1 MPKAKAI
8 KLIGYIVLCKISL
21 LKKSLLLN
29 PLIWIAKKSAKANK
43 LMIIKKPN
51 KVQKLNFI
59 FLLICLSKRLL
70 ERKKFLNSK
79 KIKEKQLPIKN
90 PKANE
95 SFING

>member
-1 MPKAKAI
+1 
-8 KLIGYIVLCKISL
+8 
-21 LKKSLLLN
+21 
-29 PLIWIAKKSAKANK
+29 
-43 LMIIKKPN
+43 MIIKKPN